1 MALVEV
7 LNLVIRPR
15 STRRVEQ
22 RQKVVV
28 ARVRHFCGAL
38 LLKIHQGLRLACAD
52 LLGHPSV
59 KGQ

>member
-38 LLKIHQGLRLACAD
+38 PKTRGAPLHTFKTMCL
-52 LLGHPSV
+52 HPS
-59 KGQ
+59 